1 MAIDPLSLGFAAVS
15 TGLSLFQGFSSQD
28 SAYRKQ
34 KQAVQQQNL
43 MAAMQRNQAN
53 LRIRKQTE
61 YNAAAYEIKKGIVKQ
76 QQALNLEAA
85 QRAYL
90 GAAINRDRQL
100 TALAYQRQDLAAE
113 LLEAVGAN
121 AAAIEGGNRSAQLAA
136 AKRTYGRFGRMET
149 QIGRQAENINTDTR
163 LRSED
168 IQGQLKAANLQAH
181 AQVAIAPYMQQEL
194 PPAFQMAGPS
204 RPSGLSNALMIGQG
218 LLGGASMYNSLA
230 APQDKIF
237 SFDPSTGLRT

>member
-1 MAIDPLSLGFAAVS
+1 MAIDPVSLGFAAVS
-15 TGLSLFQGFSSQD
+15 TGLNLFQGFSAQD

-34 KQAVQQQNL
+34 KQAVRQQNR

-53 LRIRKQTE
+53 LRIRAQNA
-61 YNAAAYEIKKGIVKQ
+61 YNQYAHEVKKGIVKQ
-76 QQALNLEAA
+76 QKALNLEAA

-100 TALAYQRQDLAAE
+100 TALAFQRQDLAAE

-121 AAAIEGGNRSAQLAA
+121 AASIEGDNRSAQLAA
-136 AKRTYGRFGRMET
+136 AKRTTGRFGRMDT
-149 QIGRQAENINTDTR
+149 QARLQVQDINADER
-163 LRSED
+163 LRVQD
-168 IQGQLKAANLQAH
+168 TFGQLKAANLQAD

-218 LLGGASMYNSLA
+218 VLGAASMYNSLA

-237 SFDPSTGLRT
+237 SFDPSTGRRT